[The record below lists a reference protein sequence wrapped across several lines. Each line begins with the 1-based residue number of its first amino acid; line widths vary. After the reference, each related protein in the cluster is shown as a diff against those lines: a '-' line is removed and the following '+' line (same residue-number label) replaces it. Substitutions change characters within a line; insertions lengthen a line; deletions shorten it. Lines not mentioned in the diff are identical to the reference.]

1 MIDVSAETTRL
12 QKSLAK
18 SEKDADGL
26 RKRLSNPRFVENA
39 EPEVIEET
47 RDKLAA
53 LDDDL
58 SRLRA
63 AIAQLAAM

>member
-1 MIDVSAETTRL
+1 
-12 QKSLAK
+12 
-18 SEKDADGL
+18 
-26 RKRLSNPRFVENA
+26 VENA

-63 AIAQLAAM
+63 ALAQLAAM

>member
-1 MIDVSAETTRL
+1 MSAETTRL

-26 RKRLSNPRFVENA
+26 RKRLGNPKFVENA
-39 EPEVIEET
+39 EAEVIEET

-63 AIAQLAAM
+63 ALAQLAAM